1 MSTIRLLDIPK
12 LLLEKYDNPTL
23 ENLFPVPSNQ
33 KTNAYLKE
41 IADICKIHKNITFHV
56 ARHTF
61 ATTIALSHGMPVES
75 LAKMLGHSNIKT
87 TQIYAKITDH
97 KLNQDME
104 ELSHK
109 LDNKNSS

>member
-1 MSTIRLLDIPK
+1 
-12 LLLEKYDNPTL
+12 
-23 ENLFPVPSNQ
+23 
-33 KTNAYLKE
+33 
-41 IADICKIHKNITFHV
+41 
-56 ARHTF
+56 
-61 ATTIALSHGMPVES
+61 MPVES